1 MTRTKVFLDTNIV
14 IDFVTQRE
22 PFNIYADQIFLLIQN
37 GKISAFTSALSIST
51 TQFIIEKLFS
61 RSKCLEVLRLLVNI
75 LEIISFEK
83 NDIQRSILK
92 PDFVDMEDLF
102 QYNIAL
108 KADMDCIVTRDKK
121 GFDKKAKMKIYEPQE
136 FLATLSD

>member
-22 PFNIYADQIFLLIQN
+22 PFNIYADQIFLLIQDR
-37 GKISAFTSALSIST
+37 KIDAFTSSLSIST

-61 RSKCLEVLRLLVNI
+61 RTKCLEVLRLLINI

-83 NDIQRSILK
+83 SDIQKSILK
-92 PDFVDMEDLF
+92 QDFVDMEDLF

-108 KADMDCIVTRDKK
+108 KAGVDCIVTRDKK
-121 GFDKKAKMKIYEPQE
+121 GFDKKGKVKIYEPEE
-136 FLATLSD
+136 FLATLTF